1 MAVELCVLASG
12 SGGNCSFVRAPTGV
26 MLIDAGIGPR
36 TAATRMNGTGVRVA
50 DVSAICL
57 THLDRD
63 HFSLNWVSTVIRQ
76 QIQVF
81 CHASRMADIAEITF
95 REVADSD
102 AAKGFV
108 ARIVPFESA
117 PFQPLSRLTF
127 QPVHLAHDREGSHGF
142 IADGFG
148 RRIGYATDLGHVPSH
163 LLEMFC
169 GVDVLCIESNY
180 DPQMQ
185 EASPRPWFLKQRIM
199 GGRGHLSNHQAFDAV
214 RTVLDRCQRRGRA
227 LPGAVVLL
235 HRSRQCN
242 CPDLLRS
249 LFSRDARIALRLT
262 LTEQFHRTE
271 WIRPGNSRPLAG
283 EQLRLAWG

>member
-12 SGGNCSFVRAPTGV
+12 SGGNCTVLRAPTGV

-36 TAATRMNGTGVRVA
+36 VVATRMNGTGIRVA

-63 HFSLNWVSTVIRQ
+63 HFSSTWVTTIVRHQIR
-76 QIQVF
+76 VF
-81 CHASRMADIAEITF
+81 CHASRVADIAEITF
-95 REVADSD
+95 RSVAD
-102 AAKGFV
+102 AGEAKAFV
-108 ARIVPFESA
+108 EQVVSFEGSR
-117 PFQPLSRLTF
+117 FQPLPQLTF
-127 QPVHLAHDREGSHGF
+127 HPVHLAHDREGSHGF
-142 IADGFG
+142 VADGFG
-148 RRIGYATDLGHVPSH
+148 RRIGYATDLGHVPAH

-169 GVDVLCIESNY
+169 GLDVLCIESNY

-185 EASPRPWFLKQRIM
+185 DASPRPWFLKERIM
-199 GGRGHLSNHQAFDAV
+199 GGRGHLSNDQAFDAV
-214 RTVLDRCQRRGRA
+214 RQVLDRCERQGLA
-227 LPGAVVLL
+227 LPEHVVLL

-249 LFSRDARIALRLT
+249 LFSGDARIAPRLT

-271 WIRPGNSRPLAG
+271 WIRPRNCSPIAG

>member
-12 SGGNCSFVRAPTGV
+12 SGGNCTVVRAPTGV
-26 MLIDAGIGPR
+26 MLIDAGVGPR
-36 TAATRMNGTGVRVA
+36 ATATRMSDTGVRVR

-63 HFSLNWVSTVIRQ
+63 HFGLSWVSTVVRHQIR
-76 QIQVF
+76 VF
-81 CHASRMADIAEITF
+81 CHASRVADVAEITF
-95 REVADSD
+95 RNVAD
-102 AAKGFV
+102 AGEAKAFVEQVVGF
-108 ARIVPFESA
+108 EDS
-117 PFQPLSRLTF
+117 PFQPLAELTF
-127 QPVHLAHDREGSHGF
+127 LPVHLAHDRDGSHGF
-142 IADGFG
+142 VADGFG
-148 RRIGYATDLGHVPSH
+148 RRIGYATDLGHVSAH

-199 GGRGHLSNHQAFDAV
+199 GGRGHLSNQQAFDAV
-214 RTVLDRCQRRGRA
+214 RTVLDRCQRRGLA
-227 LPGAVVLL
+227 LPEHVVLL
-235 HRSRQCN
+235 HRSRHCN
-242 CPDLLRS
+242 CPDLLRA
-249 LFSRDARIALRLT
+249 LFSRDARIAPRLT

-283 EQLRLAWG
+283 EQLRLAWA